1 MQNKKGAKF
10 TSPDIECRQRTPI
23 LSRNIRMSTR
33 TPDMVNSRYL
43 ISLKIEIEILRLA
56 DVAAFDVSGNLIS
69 ILLHGLLSKLVNNV
83 NLE

>member
-1 MQNKKGAKF
+1 
-10 TSPDIECRQRTPI
+10 
-23 LSRNIRMSTR
+23 
-33 TPDMVNSRYL
+33 MVNSRSL